1 MILPPRFRPL
11 QWSLLSV
18 LLGICAAPAAFAQA
32 QAPAPVRYDSGT
44 ISGLTARNIGS
55 ATMGGRIAAID
66 AVDENGKITV
76 FVGSASGGVW
86 KSINGATTFKPVFD
100 REAVQSIGAV
110 TIDPANHKNVWV
122 GTGESWMRNSVS
134 VGNGIYK
141 STDGGENWT
150 NAGLKDS
157 EHIARIIVDPGDS
170 NTVYACATGHLWNDS
185 EAGGVYKTSDGSKTW
200 KKTLAGANGSSGCA
214 MLAANAQEPKT
225 IYAAMWDFRRQG
237 WTFRSGGEGSGLF
250 KSTDGGEHWTEIA
263 PGGGNGLP
271 EKPYGRIALAV
282 APAKPNVVYAM
293 IESKQSALYR
303 SDDAGKT
310 WKKEDASQYMV
321 WRPFYFGNLIVDP
334 KNENKVFK
342 VDLNLLLSVDGG
354 RSFSSTANGHGDY
367 HAVWIDPANPN
378 QIYAGDDGGFWSS
391 SDGGTRWARAW
402 NLPTAQF
409 YHVSVDNANPYH
421 VYGGLQD
428 NSSWVG
434 DSSYPG
440 GITNSRWENIYGGDG
455 FWAFEDPADP
465 DYIYAES
472 QGGEIGRINRHTL
485 QVRSIKPQHEYK
497 EKKLHFNWNTP
508 IALSPNEKG
517 TIYIGA
523 QFLFRS
529 RDHGQSW
536 ERISPDLST
545 NDPEK
550 QKQEESGGITVDNSA
565 AEMHTSIYTI
575 SESPKNGQLI
585 WAGTDDGNLQITRD
599 GGKRWSN
606 VVGNISGLGKNSWV
620 STVAASRFN
629 EGTAYATFDRHTFGD
644 MKPYAYKTTDFGAT
658 WTPLVSEQSGVSG
671 YAHVIAEDT
680 VDPNLLFLGTEF
692 GLWISVDGGKDWA
705 QYKGSGFPAVA
716 VRDIAIQ
723 PRESDLV
730 LATHGRGIWIVD
742 DISSLRKLTPEVMAQ
757 DAVLFD
763 STGTQY
769 LNSFGGWP
777 EGDATFN
784 APSRTSDAFITYYQK
799 GRHIFGDMKI
809 EVLDPEGKVIDTIA
823 GSKHRGLNRAT
834 WAMRIKPPT
843 VPPAASAA
851 FGAASGPRVLPGT
864 YTIRMTKG
872 DKVYTSKLK
881 VGLDPRAPW
890 NAQDRRAQYDLA
902 MKLYNMMGRMSFAV
916 DSMVHLREGA
926 QARGAK
932 LPANDKLRQSLDQLA
947 QQVDALRS
955 KIVATK
961 EGGAIT
967 GEERIREFMTDL
979 YAGVVFYEGKPTQS
993 QVDRADALGRE
1004 LEDVIKEFDQLTAR
1018 QLPAINSGLQKKK
1031 LEPLRTLTQQQWE
1044 KMHAGDAGGQTGAM
1058 TNRMVERD

>member
-1 MILPPRFRPL
+1 MTTARLPFRIVCSISILA
-11 QWSLLSV
+11 LLFT
-18 LLGICAAPAAFAQA
+18 LCLGASA
-32 QAPAPVRYDSGT
+32 QAPAPVKYDSGT
-44 ISGLTARNIGS
+44 ISGLPARNIGS

-76 FVGSASGGVW
+76 IVGSASGGVW

-100 REAVQSIGAV
+100 REPAQSIGAV
-110 TIDPANHKNVWV
+110 TIDPSNHKNVWV
-122 GTGESWMRNSVS
+122 GTGESWTRNSVS
-134 VGNGIYK
+134 IGNGIYK

-150 NAGLKDS
+150 NVGLKDS
-157 EHIARIIVDPGDS
+157 ERIARILVDPKDS
-170 NTVYACATGHLWNDS
+170 NTVFACATGHLWNDND
-185 EAGGVYKTSDGSKTW
+185 ERGVYKTTDGGTTW
-200 KKTLAGANGSSGCA
+200 KKVLAGANGSTGCA
-214 MLAANAQEPKT
+214 MLATNPQEPKT
-225 IYAAMWDFRRQG
+225 FYASMWDFRRQG
-237 WTFRSGGEGSGLF
+237 WTFRSGGPGSGLF
-250 KSTDGGEHWTEIA
+250 KSTDGGDHWTEIA
-263 PGGGNGLP
+263 PSNSQGLP

-282 APAKPNVVYAM
+282 APSKPNVVYAM

-303 SDDAGKT
+303 SDDAGKS
-310 WKKEDASQYMV
+310 WKKLDASQFMV
-321 WRPFYFGNLIVDP
+321 WRPFYFANLIVDP
-334 KNENKVFK
+334 KNENKLFK
-342 VDLNLLLSVDGG
+342 VDLLLLVSVDGG
-354 RSFSSTANGHGDY
+354 HSFSSTANGHGDY
-367 HAVWIDPANPN
+367 HTVWINPNNSN

-391 SDGGTRWARAW
+391 VDGGTRWARAW

-428 NSSWVG
+428 NSVWVG

-440 GITNSRWENIYGGDG
+440 GVSNSRWENVFGGDG
-455 FWAFEDPADP
+455 FWVFEDPADP

-485 QVRSIKPQHEYK
+485 SGRSIKPQPQYN

-508 IALSPNEKG
+508 VHLSPNEKG

-565 AEMHTSIYTI
+565 AEMHTSIYSI
-575 SESPKNGQLI
+575 SESPKNGQVI

-599 GGKRWSN
+599 GGKHWTN
-606 VVGNISGLGKNSWV
+606 VVDKVPNLGKNSWV
-620 STVAASRFN
+620 STVAAGRFN

-644 MKPYAYKTTDFGAT
+644 MKPYVYKTTDFGST
-658 WTPLVSEQSGVSG
+658 WTSLVSDASGVTG
-671 YAHVIAEDT
+671 YAHVITEDT
-680 VDPNLLFLGTEF
+680 VDSNLLFLGTEF
-692 GLWISVDGGKDWA
+692 GLWISIDGGKQWA

-716 VRDIAIQ
+716 VRDIVVH

-730 LATHGRGIWIVD
+730 LATHGRGIWIID
-742 DISSLRKLTPEVMAQ
+742 DISSLRTLTPDLMSK
-757 DAVLFD
+757 DAVLLD
-763 STGTQY
+763 SSSIQY
-769 LNSFGGWP
+769 LNSNGGWP
-777 EGDATFN
+777 EGDATFSG
-784 APSRTSDAFITYYQK
+784 PSRTQDAFITYYQK

-809 EVLDPEGKVIDTIA
+809 EIIDPDGKVVDTIA

-834 WAMRIKPPT
+834 WSMRLKPPT

-851 FGAASGPRVLPGT
+851 FGAATGPRVLPGT
-864 YTIRMTKG
+864 YTVKMTKG

-881 VGLDPRAPW
+881 LVLDPRATY
-890 NAQDRRAQYDLA
+890 NEQDRHQQFDLA
-902 MKLYNMMGRMSFAV
+902 MKLYKMMGRMSFAV
-916 DSMVHLREGA
+916 DSMVSLRDTA
-926 QARGAK
+926 TARAAK
-932 LPANDKLRQSLDQLA
+932 LPIKDPLRTSVQQLE

-967 GEERIREFMTDL
+967 GEERIREYLTSVYGDVNN
-979 YAGVVFYEGKPTQS
+979 YDGKPTNS
-993 QVDRADALGRE
+993 QAERTDALGHE
-1004 LEDVIKEFDQLTAR
+1004 LEDVIKELDQLTAK

-1031 LEPLRTLTQQQWE
+1031 LEPIQPLTQQQWE
-1044 KMHAGDAGGQTGAM
+1044 KMHQGDTGSQPGIM
-1058 TNRMVERD
+1058 GMRERD

>member
-1 MILPPRFRPL
+1 MTIPRPAYHISR
-11 QWSLLSV
+11 WSFIAVFLLAWLSV
-18 LLGICAAPAAFAQA
+18 PLAAQT
-32 QAPAPVRYDSGT
+32 PAPVRYDSGT

-76 FVGSASGGVW
+76 FAGSASGGVW

-110 TIDPANHKNVWV
+110 TIDPSNHKTVWV
-122 GTGESWMRNSVS
+122 GTGESWTRNSVS
-134 VGNGIYK
+134 IGNGIYK

-150 NAGLKDS
+150 NMGLKDS

-170 NTVYACATGHLWNDS
+170 NTVFACATGHLWNDND
-185 EAGGVYKTSDGSKTW
+185 ERGVYKTSDGGKTW
-200 KKTLAGANGSSGCA
+200 KKVLAGANASTGCA
-214 MLAANAQEPKT
+214 MMAANAQEPKT
-225 IYAAMWDFRRQG
+225 LYAAMWDFRRQG
-237 WTFRSGGEGSGLF
+237 WTFRSGGPGSGLF

-263 PGGGNGLP
+263 PGSSNGLP

-282 APAKPNVVYAM
+282 APSKPNVVYAM
-293 IESKQSALYR
+293 FESKQSSLYR

-310 WKKEDASQYMV
+310 WKKADASAFMV
-321 WRPFYFGNLIVDP
+321 WRPFYFANLIVDP

-367 HAVWIDPANPN
+367 HTVWINPSNPN
-378 QIYAGDDGGFWSS
+378 QIFAGDDGGFWSS
-391 SDGGTRWARAW
+391 TDGGTRWARAW

-440 GITNSRWENIYGGDG
+440 GVTNSRWENIFGGDG

-472 QGGEIGRINRHTL
+472 QGGEIGRVNRHTL
-485 QVRSIKPQHEYK
+485 QARSIKPQPEYK

-565 AEMHTSIYTI
+565 AEMHTSIYSI

-599 GGKRWSN
+599 GGKHWSN
-606 VVGNISGLGKNSWV
+606 VVGNIAGLGKNSWV
-620 STVAASRFN
+620 STVTASRFN

-644 MKPYAYKTTDFGAT
+644 MKPYLYKTTDFGAT
-658 WTPLVSEQSGVSG
+658 WTPLVNDQSGVSG

-692 GLWISVDGGKDWA
+692 GLWISIDGGKQWA

-716 VRDIAIQ
+716 VRDVAIQ

-730 LATHGRGIWIVD
+730 LATHGRGIWIID

-757 DAVLFD
+757 DAVMFD

-769 LNSFGGWP
+769 VNAFGGWP
-777 EGDATFN
+777 EGDATFSG
-784 APSRTSDAFITYYQK
+784 PSRTGDAFITYYQK

-809 EVLDPEGKVIDTIA
+809 EVLDPDGKVVDTIA

-834 WAMRIKPPT
+834 WSMRLKPPT

-872 DKVYTSKLK
+872 DKVYTAKLK
-881 VGLDPRAPW
+881 LGIDPRAPY
-890 NAQDRRAQYDLA
+890 NEQDRHAQYELA
-902 MKLYNMMGRMSFAV
+902 IKIYKLMGRMSFAV
-916 DSMVHLREGA
+916 DSMVHLRDGA
-926 QARGAK
+926 QARAAK
-932 LPANDKLRQSLDQLA
+932 LPANDKLRPNLEQLA

-979 YAGVVFYEGKPTQS
+979 YFGVNFYEGKPTQS
-993 QVDRADALGRE
+993 QVERTDALGRE
-1004 LEDVIKEFDQLTAR
+1004 LEDVIKELDQLTAK
-1018 QLPAINSGLQKKK
+1018 QLPGVNSGLQKKK
-1031 LEPLRTLTQQQWE
+1031 LEPLQPLTQPQWE
-1044 KMHAGDAGGQTGAM
+1044 KMHEGDSGGQAGAM
-1058 TNRMVERD
+1058 TNKMVERD

>member
-1 MILPPRFRPL
+1 MTIPRPACCISRWIFIPALVLAWFSMLLP
-11 QWSLLSV
+11 
-18 LLGICAAPAAFAQA
+18 AQT
-32 QAPAPVRYDSGT
+32 PAPVRYDSGT
-44 ISGLTARNIGS
+44 ISGLAARNIGS

-110 TIDPANHKNVWV
+110 TIDPSNHKNVWV

-134 VGNGIYK
+134 IGNGIYK
-141 STDGGENWT
+141 SSDGGENW
-150 NAGLKDS
+150 NNMGLKDS
-157 EHIARIIVDPGDS
+157 EHIARIIVDPADS
-170 NTVYACATGHLWNDS
+170 NVVYACATGHLWNDS
-185 EAGGVYKTSDGSKTW
+185 DSGGVYKTSDGGKTW
-200 KKTLAGANGSSGCA
+200 KKVLAGANGSTGCA
-214 MLAANAQEPKT
+214 MIAANAQEPKT
-225 IYAAMWDFRRQG
+225 LYASMWDFRRQG
-237 WTFRSGGEGSGLF
+237 WTFRSGGPGSGLF

-263 PGGGNGLP
+263 PSSGNGLP

-282 APAKPNVVYAM
+282 APSKPNVVYAM
-293 IESKQSALYR
+293 IESKQSSLYR

-310 WKKEDASQYMV
+310 WKKADASAFMV
-321 WRPFYFGNLIVDP
+321 WRPFYFANLIVDP

-342 VDLNLLLSVDGG
+342 VDLTLLLSVDGG

-367 HAVWIDPANPN
+367 HTVWINPSNPN
-378 QIYAGDDGGFWSS
+378 QVYAGDDGGFWSS

-440 GITNSRWENIYGGDG
+440 GISNSRWENIFGGDG

-472 QGGEIGRINRHTL
+472 QGGEIGRVNRHTL
-485 QVRSIKPQHEYK
+485 QVRSIKPQPEYK

-565 AEMHTSIYTI
+565 AEMHTSIYSI

-599 GGKRWSN
+599 GGKHWSN
-606 VVGNISGLGKNSWV
+606 VAGNIAGLGKNSWV
-620 STVAASRFN
+620 STVTASRFN

-644 MKPYAYKTTDFGAT
+644 IKPYLYKTSDFGAT
-658 WTPLVSEQSGVSG
+658 WTPLVNDQSGVAG

-692 GLWISVDGGKDWA
+692 GLWISIDGGKQWA

-716 VRDIAIQ
+716 VRDIVIQ

-730 LATHGRGIWIVD
+730 LATHGRGIWIID
-742 DISSLRKLTPEVMAQ
+742 DISSLRKLTPEVMTQ

-769 LNSFGGWP
+769 LNSFGGWA

-784 APSRTSDAFITYYQK
+784 GPSRTSDAFITYYQK

-809 EVLDPEGKVIDTIA
+809 EVLDPDGKVVDTIA

-834 WAMRIKPPT
+834 WSMRLKPPT

-851 FGAASGPRVLPGT
+851 FGAANGPRVLPGT
-864 YTIRMTKG
+864 YTVRMTKG

-881 VGLDPRAPW
+881 IGLDPRAPY
-890 NAQDRRAQYDLA
+890 NEQDRHEQYELA
-902 MKLYNMMGRMSFAV
+902 MKLYKMMGRMSFAV
-916 DSMVHLREGA
+916 DSMVHLRDGA
-926 QARGAK
+926 QARAAK
-932 LPANDKLRQSLDQLA
+932 LTANDKLRQTLA
-947 QQVDALRS
+947 DFGQQVDALRS

-979 YAGVVFYEGKPTQS
+979 YFGVNFYEGKPSQS
-993 QVDRADALGRE
+993 QVERTGALGRE
-1004 LEDVIKEFDQLTAR
+1004 LEDVMKELDQLTAK
-1018 QLPAINSGLQKKK
+1018 QLPAVNSALQKKK
-1031 LEPLRTLTQQQWE
+1031 LEPLQPLTQQQWE
-1044 KMHAGDAGGQTGAM
+1044 KMHEGDSGGQAGAM
-1058 TNRMVERD
+1058 TSRMVERD

>member
-1 MILPPRFRPL
+1 MTLRRINLR
-11 QWSLLSV
+11 QSSWTWAIALL
-18 LLGICAAPAAFAQA
+18 LCMYAPMARTQ
-32 QAPAPVRYDSGT
+32 APVRYDSGT

-55 ATMGGRIAAID
+55 ATMGGRVAAID

-110 TIDPANHKNVWV
+110 TIDPSNHKTIWV
-122 GTGESWMRNSVS
+122 GTGESWTRNSVS
-134 VGNGIYK
+134 IGNGVYK

-150 NAGLKDS
+150 NVGLKDS
-157 EHIARIIVDPGDS
+157 ERIARILVDPGDS

-185 EAGGVYKTSDGSKTW
+185 DERGVYKTNDGGTTW
-200 KKTLAGANGSSGCA
+200 KKVLAGANASTGCA
-214 MLAANAQEPKT
+214 MLSTNAQEPKT

-237 WTFRSGGEGSGLF
+237 WTFRSGGPGSGLF
-250 KSTDGGEHWTEIA
+250 KTTDGGEHWTEINPTNA
-263 PGGGNGLP
+263 QGLP

-282 APAKPNVVYAM
+282 AASKPGTVYAM
-293 IESKQSALYR
+293 IECKQSALYR
-303 SDDAGKT
+303 SDDAGKS
-310 WKKEDASQYMV
+310 WKKMDSSQFMV
-321 WRPFYFGNLIVDP
+321 WRPFYFANLIVDP

-342 VDLNLLLSVDGG
+342 TDLLLLLSVDGG
-354 RSFSSTANGHGDY
+354 RSFSNSANAHGDF
-367 HAVWIDPANPN
+367 HTVWIDPSNTN

-391 SDGGTRWARAW
+391 TDGGTRWARAW

-409 YHVSVDNANPYH
+409 YHVSVDNADPYH

-428 NSSWVG
+428 NSAWIG

-440 GITNSRWENIYGGDG
+440 GVTNSRWENIYNGDG
-455 FWAFEDPADP
+455 FWVFEDPANP

-472 QGGEIGRINRHTL
+472 QGGEIGRVNRHTL
-485 QVRSIKPQHEYK
+485 DSRNIKPQPQYN

-508 IALSPNEKG
+508 IHMSPNEKG

-565 AEMHTSIYTI
+565 AEMHTSIYSI
-575 SESPKNGQLI
+575 SESAKNGQLI

-599 GGKRWSN
+599 GGKRWTN
-606 VVGNISGLGKNSWV
+606 VVDKVPGLGKNSWV
-620 STVAASRFN
+620 STVIASRFN

-644 MKPYAYKTTDFGAT
+644 MRPYLYKTTDFGAT
-658 WTPLVSEQSGVSG
+658 WTALVNDQSGVTG
-671 YAHVIAEDT
+671 YAHVITEDT
-680 VDPNLLFLGTEF
+680 IDPNLLFLGTEF
-692 GLWISVDGGKDWA
+692 GLWVSIDGGKQWA
-705 QYKGSGFPAVA
+705 QYKGTGFPAVA
-716 VRDIAIQ
+716 VRDIVVQ

-730 LATHGRGIWIVD
+730 LATHGRGIWIID
-742 DISSLRKLTPEVMAQ
+742 DISSLRRLTPDVMSQ

-763 STGTQY
+763 STAVQF
-769 LNSFGGWP
+769 LNANGGWP
-777 EGDATFN
+777 EGDATFSG
-784 APSRTSDAFITYYQK
+784 PSRTSDAFITFYQK

-809 EVLDPEGKVIDTIA
+809 EILDADGKVVDTIP

-834 WAMRIKPPT
+834 WSMRLKPPT
-843 VPPAASAA
+843 VPAAATAA
-851 FGAASGPRVLPGT
+851 FGAATGPRVLPGT
-864 YTIRMTKG
+864 YTVKMTKG
-872 DKVYTSKLK
+872 DKVYTSNLK
-881 VGLDPRAPW
+881 VVLDPRATY
-890 NAQDRRAQYDLA
+890 NEQARREQFDLA
-902 MKLYNMMGRMSFAV
+902 MKLYKMMGHMSFAV
-916 DSMVHLREGA
+916 ESMVSLRDA
-926 QARGAK
+926 ASTRAAK
-932 LPANDKLRQSLDQLA
+932 LPANDSLRTSLQQLS

-967 GEERIREFMTDL
+967 GEERIREFMS
-979 YAGVVFYEGKPTQS
+979 GVYGDVNNYDGKPTNS
-993 QVDRADALGRE
+993 QAERTDALGRE
-1004 LEDVIKEFDQLTAR
+1004 LDDVIKEFDQLTAK
-1018 QLPAINSGLQKKK
+1018 QLPAINSALQKKK
-1031 LEPLRTLTQQQWE
+1031 LEPIQPLTQQQWD
-1044 KMHAGDAGGQTGAM
+1044 KMHEGDGGSQPGAM
-1058 TNRMVERD
+1058 MRMRERD